1 MTRRTHKSSQEHTAS
16 SGSSRAARHRPQPRS
31 PSHHC
36 LPHSS
41 FISRA
46 CTGGTAF
53 NRRRCSTT
61 STRAALP
68 LLLLLLS
75 VQSFRPL
82 PQQLILVSFSR
93 NLFGLSRSCLAILA
107 GYLFSSFLFSP
118 FLFFFPFPLLL
129 ALVPFTGSL
138 VHILTSLS
146 CSSTPSLLPVLCH
159 FPALCHPSH
168 PVCLPL
174 FLSSFHFTLRLFLD
188 GGERLFAS
196 NCGCSVAMA
205 RVARHCEV
213 LRVCMCVWQA
223 DDCLLPALVSRTPIA
238 FLCGS
243 RGKKKNETPE
253 IAPLHTDPLALA
265 AELSKKHTHRQMHA
279 QTTAFCLQQTPLML
293 MTSVTPCVHTSAHR
307 FIHLHGCMCV
317 CVSTVSLR
325 RLCWNS

>member
-1 MTRRTHKSSQEHTAS
+1 MTRRAHKSHKTHTAS

-53 NRRRCSTT
+53 NRLRCRHLH
-61 STRAALP
+61 TRSPASPPP
-68 LLLLLLS
+68 LRVTFLS
-75 VQSFRPL
+75 SPPTAYFGLFFTESFRFVSLL
-82 PQQLILVSFSR
+82 PCS
-93 NLFGLSRSCLAILA
+93 LSRIP
-107 GYLFSSFLFSP
+107 LFRFFIFPPSI
-118 FLFFFPFPLLL
+118 FFPFPLLL

-146 CSSTPSLLPVLCH
+146 CSSTPSLLPVLCR
-159 FPALCHPSH
+159 FPALHHPSH
-168 PVCLPL
+168 PVCVSLPL

-243 RGKKKNETPE
+243 RGKKKMR
-253 IAPLHTDPLALA
+253 
-265 AELSKKHTHRQMHA
+265 RQK
-279 QTTAFCLQQTPLML
+279 
-293 MTSVTPCVHTSAHR
+293 
-307 FIHLHGCMCV
+307 
-317 CVSTVSLR
+317 
-325 RLCWNS
+325 